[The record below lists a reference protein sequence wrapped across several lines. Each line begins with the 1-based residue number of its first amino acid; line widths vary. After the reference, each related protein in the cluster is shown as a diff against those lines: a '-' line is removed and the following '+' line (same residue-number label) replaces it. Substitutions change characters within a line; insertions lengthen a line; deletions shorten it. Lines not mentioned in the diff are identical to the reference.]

1 MNSIEFA
8 LNSAFKKNFT
18 HTETRLQK
26 HYKPHLQNDE
36 SNHDRTVAG
45 RGKKSQQN
53 RKDVKNVAYVFK
65 IFVRF

>member
-45 RGKKSQQN
+45 RGKKVS
-53 RKDVKNVAYVFK
+53 RTG
-65 IFVRF
+65 RM